1 MRPVLVIAEAG
12 VNHDGLL
19 TRALE
24 LVDAAADAGADYV
37 KFQTFTAASIVM
49 PSAPKA
55 RYQQRTTPADET
67 QFDMLRRLELSH
79 PDHRELARHARE
91 RGIGFLSTPFDR
103 SSLAFLVDDMKLD
116 LVKLPS
122 SDLTNLPL
130 LLDASRSRAALI
142 ISTGMATMGEVER
155 ALAVLAFGA
164 TRPGPPPRDPDW
176 DEAFMNPESQ
186 RVLRNQNSGA
196 PGSNKPTV
204 VYYVDYFANH
214 HDPELGEAF
223 VRVLEHNGYR
233 VFIPQSQTVCGM
245 AMFSNGDLTGARTL
259 AEQNIRALIEPAR
272 EGYSI
277 VCTEPTAALCLTQ
290 EYPMLVQNDDAGI
303 VAQQTTD
310 AGSFLADLHRRGL
323 LKRDFSPLP
332 MRIAWHTPCHVKA
345 LQKGTPMLELLAL
358 IPELTVLMIEKGC
371 SGMAGT
377 FGIAAANFSKSV
389 EIGAGLINEMQTID
403 AVAGV
408 TDCSS
413 CRMQMEQA
421 ATIPTIHP
429 IKLLA
434 LSYGL
439 MPRLSERL
447 KSRPSGLVMS

>member
-67 QFDMLRRLELSH
+67 QFEMLRRLELSH
-79 PDHRELARHARE
+79 PDHRELARHARA

-186 RVLRNQNSGA
+186 RVLRERVTILHCTSDYPA
-196 PGSNKPTV
+196 AIEDSNL
-204 VYYVDYFANH
+204 Y
-214 HDPELGEAF
+214 
-223 VRVLEHNGYR
+223 
-233 VFIPQSQTVCGM
+233 
-245 AMFSNGDLTGARTL
+245 AMRTL
-259 AEQNIRALIEPAR
+259 AEAFGLPV
-272 EGYSI
+272 GYSDH
-277 VCTEPTAALCLTQ
+277 TQGMSASLAA
-290 EYPMLVQNDDAGI
+290 
-303 VAQQTTD
+303 VALG
-310 AGSFLADLHRRGL
+310 AS
-323 LKRDFSPLP
+323 
-332 MRIAWHTPCHVKA
+332 V
-345 LQKGTPMLELLAL
+345 
-358 IPELTVLMIEKGC
+358 IEKHLTLDRSLPGPDHAASAEPDEFRDLVRC
-371 SGMAGT
+371 IREVESALGVAAKRPTSSEFGNRATMRKGVYAARDIPGGT
-377 FGIAAANFSKSV
+377 TISEDDVAVRRPVAAQGSEDYYSW
-389 EIGAGLINEMQTID
+389 IGAT
-403 AVAGV
+403 APRSFAAG
-408 TDCSS
+408 D
-413 CRMQMEQA
+413 
-421 ATIPTIHP
+421 
-429 IKLLA
+429 A
-434 LSYGL
+434 LSWT
-439 MPRLSERL
+439 E
-447 KSRPSGLVMS
+447 